1 MKRYLL
7 IDDDEIF
14 NFLHAELIRKA
25 DNSAS
30 IDAFTS
36 SVEGLNYLIALVENN
51 EPLPDFLFLDI
62 RMPEMNGFELLNEL
76 IKLTSDKIKDIKI
89 FMLTSSLD
97 ERDKKTASGYS
108 IIKGFI
114 GKTFS
119 IERLNEIIVEYG

>member
-25 DNSAS
+25 DNDAI
-30 IDAFTS
+30 IDVFTS
-36 SVEGLNYLIALVENN
+36 SIEGLTYLTDCINKS
-51 EPLPDFLFLDI
+51 EPIPDFLFLDI
-62 RMPEMNGFELLNEL
+62 RMPEMNGFEFLNEL
-76 IKLTSDKIKDIKI
+76 LKLPANKIDKIKI

-97 ERDKKTASGYS
+97 DRDRKTAGSLV
-108 IIKGFI
+108 KGFI

-119 IERLNEIIVEYG
+119 IERLNEIIEEYR

>member
-51 EPLPDFLFLDI
+51 EPLPDFLFL
-62 RMPEMNGFELLNEL
+62 
-76 IKLTSDKIKDIKI
+76 
-89 FMLTSSLD
+89 
-97 ERDKKTASGYS
+97 
-108 IIKGFI
+108 
-114 GKTFS
+114 
-119 IERLNEIIVEYG
+119 